1 MRTGIT
7 PRTTDGENRG
17 TTDDRRGTTDGT
29 SRGTTH
35 DGRSTAAGGDV
46 GTATASRRRAATG
59 SRRRTA
65 TRRALLAVVVAALAV
80 SAVAVPASAR
90 LAATTATDRTT
101 PAADGP
107 VTVGPSGGA
116 VQTPAAGATTAADG
130 YPATAVDNESTP
142 ETADGYLDAFRSLSG
157 EPALSEYAE
166 LDVLRSR
173 AVAALQVGTFG
184 DRERSRMRYTLATM
198 RSFVS
203 AYEAAQAGD
212 RRRSLR
218 LADETGDAV
227 TALRDAGGTEYAA
240 LARLALERF
249 YERQGD
255 RLRARARNTTRTPA
269 KIQLFEGAVQA
280 YRDGNA
286 TGRLSST
293 STNLERIAAEYRR
306 DNRSLNASLS
316 AVASFRAS
324 CDGRCDGAVTVA
336 NSFGVGT
343 FSQYVAARR
352 AVADAT
358 RARRLAAEHG
368 LSGRVTRAEEQLA
381 WARTALRSATLAAAG
396 ILFGYALALGLVA
409 ALFVYRLTAWDADVA
424 AANVGS
430 ILPREPLEVEK

>member
-1 MRTGIT
+1 MRTGTT
-7 PRTTDGENRG
+7 PRTTDGANRG
-17 TTDDRRGTTDGT
+17 TTDDDGGTAVG
-29 SRGTTH
+29 S
-35 DGRSTAAGGDV
+35 DGRTAPGSG
-46 GTATASRRRAATG
+46 RRAAPG
-59 SRRRTA
+59 SDRRAAPGSGRRAT

-90 LAATTATDRTT
+90 LAAPTTDRVTPTT
-101 PAADGP
+101 DGVTTVADAVTRAGDGATRAVDTHPAA
-107 VTVGPSGGA
+107 VA
-116 VQTPAAGATTAADG
+116 
-130 YPATAVDNESTP
+130 DNESTP

-184 DRERSRMRYTLATM
+184 DRERRQMRYTLATM

-227 TALRDAGGTEYAA
+227 TALRDAGATEYAT

-255 RLRARARNTTRTPA
+255 SLRARARNTTRTPE

-306 DNRSLNASLS
+306 DNRSLNASLA

-336 NSFGVGT
+336 ESFGVGT

-396 ILFGYALALGLVA
+396 LLFGYALALGLVA
-409 ALFVYRLTAWDADVA
+409 ALVVYRLTAWDADVA